1 MVIMAIIRV
10 SGIHYRGTFDNSW
23 IYLWQQVEA
32 CTAVTMISMTA
43 FRSIFVANPSDRLR
57 KNQAKPWQASIS
69 RIIRRQKRQV
79 HDDQELEDLTIPSAT
94 LTGMKS
100 FIRGHQLE
108 NSRSRDETIVSEE
121 GGQDMESN
129 GNL

>member
-1 MVIMAIIRV
+1 
-10 SGIHYRGTFDNSW
+10 
-23 IYLWQQVEA
+23 
-32 CTAVTMISMTA
+32 MTA
-43 FRSIFVANPSDRLR
+43 FRSIFVANPSNCLR